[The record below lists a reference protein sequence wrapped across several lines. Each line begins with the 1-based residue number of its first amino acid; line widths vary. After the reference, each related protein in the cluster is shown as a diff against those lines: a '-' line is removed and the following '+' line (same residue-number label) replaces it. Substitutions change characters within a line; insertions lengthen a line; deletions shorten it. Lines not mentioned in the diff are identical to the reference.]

1 MSKKSGFSLIEMLV
15 AVAVFA
21 ILLTILAGS
30 YSGIERAISQ
40 ASARRE
46 ANATG
51 RAFYICWCGSWKDAA
66 MRVTADPAARDQI
79 VAVCRPGEL

>member
-1 MSKKSGFSLIEMLV
+1 MTEALNERLSLLRD
-15 AVAVFA
+15 
-21 ILLTILAGS
+21 LG
-30 YSGIERAISQ
+30 YCR
-40 ASARRE
+40 